1 MTATL
6 EPTTADEVYTAD
18 VEPRRRDRLGR
29 VAAGALDLW
38 CAMSG
43 GRFDLT
49 NEGNVVVR
57 RRRDGGLEL
66 RVPAGGP
73 EAAAVLLDVMRSQ
86 LESLSPEEFREG
98 WGID

>member
-6 EPTTADEVYTAD
+6 EPATADEVYTAD

-38 CAMSG
+38 CAMAG
-43 GRFDLT
+43 GRFELT
-49 NEGNVVVR
+49 NEAQVVVR

-73 EAAAVLLDVMRSQ
+73 EAAAVLLEVMRGQ
-86 LESLSPEEFREG
+86 LGTLTPEEFREG
-98 WGID
+98 WGIA

>member
-6 EPTTADEVYTAD
+6 EPTTADEIYTAD

-29 VAAGALDLW
+29 VAAAALDLW
-38 CAMSG
+38 CAMAG

-49 NEGNVVVR
+49 NEGVVVVR
-57 RRRDGGLEL
+57 RRHDGVLEL

-73 EAAAVLLDVMRSQ
+73 EAAAVLLEVMRSQ
-86 LESLSPEEFREG
+86 LGTLSPEEFREG
-98 WGID
+98 WGIA

>member
-6 EPTTADEVYTAD
+6 EPATADEVYTAD
-18 VEPRRRDRLGR
+18 VEPRRRDRLGKM
-29 VAAGALDLW
+29 AAGALDLW

-49 NEGNVVVR
+49 NEGVVVVR

-73 EAAAVLLDVMRSQ
+73 EAAGVLLDVMRSQ
-86 LESLSPEEFREG
+86 LVTLSPDEFREG
-98 WGID
+98 WGIA

>member
-1 MTATL
+1 MTTTIEPAT
-6 EPTTADEVYTAD
+6 AGEVYTAD

-38 CAMSG
+38 CAMAG

-49 NEGNVVVR
+49 NEGDVVVR

-73 EAAAVLLDVMRSQ
+73 EAAGVLLEVMRSQ
-86 LESLSPEEFREG
+86 LATLTPEEFREG

>member
-1 MTATL
+1 VTATL

-29 VAAGALDLW
+29 IAAGALDLW

-49 NEGNVVVR
+49 NEGVVVVR
-57 RRRDGGLEL
+57 RRSDGGLEL

-73 EAAAVLLDVMRSQ
+73 EAAAVLLEVPRSQ
-86 LESLSPEEFREG
+86 LGTRTPDEFREG
-98 WGID
+98 WGIA

>member
-1 MTATL
+1 MTATID
-6 EPTTADEVYTAD
+6 PVTADAIYTAD
-18 VEPRRRDRLGR
+18 VEPRRRERLGR
-29 VAAGALDLW
+29 VVAGALDLW
-38 CAMSG
+38 CATVG

-49 NEGNVVVR
+49 NEGHVVVR

-86 LESLSPEEFREG
+86 LETLSPDEFREG